1 MDEVIGVLQRH
12 AHHPSAFYALNRGV
26 HLFRL
31 PGVDGLIAS
40 RPAGRRHVV
49 QLTGVVGPEA
59 DADRLLDAFLAR
71 ARAEGRRVVAV
82 QLLAADVDRYVR
94 RGFRV
99 EQFGV
104 DSALSLPGW
113 APRGGRFV
121 KLRNK
126 VSRAR
131 RAGVTVRE
139 VGPGQAG
146 DARLTT
152 ALAELEERW
161 LRAKGPHA
169 RRLEFLVGERGGP
182 ADVHRRLFVAEV
194 GGEVVGDLSLSP
206 VYGRHAGW
214 LHDLPRRRPDA
225 PPGVSEL
232 LTVTALERV
241 RAEGAGWL
249 HLGLTPFTGLAE
261 EHRVP
266 AAGSPLARRT
276 VRLLAEHG
284 AWLYPA
290 ADQAAYKAKWAPDVV
305 QPEYVAFQGR
315 VTPGAV
321 WALARLTNAV

>member
-1 MDEVIGVLQRH
+1 VDDVIGVLQRH
-12 AHHPSAFYALNRGV
+12 ADHPSAFYALNRGV
-26 HLFRL
+26 RHFRL
-31 PGVDGLIAS
+31 PGVDGLIAH

-49 QLTGVVGPEA
+49 QLTGAVAPPA

-71 ARAEGRRVVAV
+71 ARAERRRVVAV
-82 QLLAADVDRYVR
+82 QLLAADVDRYAR

-99 EQFGV
+99 EQFGADFSV
-104 DSALSLPGW
+104 SLPGW
-113 APRGGRFV
+113 SPRGGRFV

-139 VGPGQAG
+139 VGRDPAPELAG
-146 DARLTT
+146 
-152 ALAELEERW
+152 ALADLEERW
-161 LRAKGPHA
+161 LRSKGPHA

-182 ADVHRRLFVAEV
+182 AGAARRLFVAEA
-194 GGEVVGDLSLSP
+194 GGEVVGDLSLAP

-214 LHDLPRRRPDA
+214 LHDVPRRRPDA

-232 LTVTALERV
+232 LTLTALEQV

-249 HLGLTPFTGLAE
+249 HLGLTPFTGLAD

-266 AAGSPLARRT
+266 AVGSPLARRT

-290 ADQAAYKAKWAPDVV
+290 ADQAAYKAKWAPDLT
-305 QPEYVAFQGR
+305 QPEYVAFQGA
-315 VTPGAV
+315 VTPAAV